1 MPGSGIPGMKRD
13 DSPRLGGEIIGKS
26 FCFPRSFC
34 VLLLIVFSLTL
45 IGCHHRQDEGVAGPQ
60 GRVVFDRIAVLPF
73 QQVIPEEPHGGPV
86 RCPLCGVIF
95 NALKTDGN
103 PEAMVERHFLEQL
116 EKRKPNFAVVS
127 GDRVTGMY
135 KRISAESLKAPL
147 RQVLC
152 NLGKELGAEAIV
164 VGHLYRFRE
173 RRGEAFAVEQPASVA
188 LEIHL
193 LRVEDGVLVWRG
205 AFDRTQSSLMEDILQ
220 IASFYREKARWVTA
234 NELAEEGVEKI
245 LETFPGL
252 P

>member
-1 MPGSGIPGMKRD
+1 
-13 DSPRLGGEIIGKS
+13 
-26 FCFPRSFC
+26 
-34 VLLLIVFSLTL
+34 
-45 IGCHHRQDEGVAGPQ
+45 
-60 GRVVFDRIAVLPF
+60 
-73 QQVIPEEPHGGPV
+73 
-86 RCPLCGVIF
+86 
-95 NALKTDGN
+95 
-103 PEAMVERHFLEQL
+103 
-116 EKRKPNFAVVS
+116 
-127 GDRVTGMY
+127 
-135 KRISAESLKAPL
+135 
-147 RQVLC
+147 
-152 NLGKELGAEAIV
+152 